1 MWSRALEYRS
11 KLKPG
16 EKASL
21 ARISEGPPESHIPLS
36 HAMRLMHFGLVEL
49 SIGQL
54 SLTSAGV
61 HVLGVLPQPAW
72 PEKRRERT
80 IRNMPRES
88 SDRVPVPHDDL
99 DALLLM
105 RSSPRQT
112 SRLRQL
118 RVF

>member
-61 HVLGVLPQPAW
+61 HVLGVLPQSTGPA
-72 PEKRRERT
+72 KRRERT
-80 IRNMPRES
+80 VREMPREIS
-88 SDRVPVPHDDL
+88 GLVPAPHDDR
-99 DALLLM
+99 DALLQM
-105 RSSPRQT
+105 RSSPRRP
-112 SRLRQL
+112 SRLQQL
-118 RVF
+118 RA

>member
-1 MWSRALEYRS
+1 MWSRALEYQN
-11 KLKPG
+11 KLRPG
-16 EKASL
+16 EEVSL
-21 ARISEGPPESHIPLS
+21 ARISEGFPESGIPLS

-54 SLTSAGV
+54 ILTSAGA

-72 PEKRRERT
+72 PEKRRART
-80 IRNMPRES
+80 VRKLPRES
-88 SDRVPVPHDDL
+88 SRQVPGPHGDR

-105 RSSPRQT
+105 QSSPRQP

>member
-1 MWSRALEYRS
+1 MWSRALEYRN
-11 KLKPG
+11 KLRPG
-16 EKASL
+16 EEVSL
-21 ARISEGPPESHIPLS
+21 ARISDGSLESRIPLS

-54 SLTSAGV
+54 ILTSAGA

-80 IRNMPRES
+80 VRNMPRES

-105 RSSPRQT
+105 RSSPRRP
-112 SRLRQL
+112 SRLQQL
-118 RVF
+118 RA